1 MPRPGASLRRD
12 TAPSSRSLE
21 WAVKLAMACGAALA
35 LLGAWHRN
43 DLPEPSEVLEAMQD
57 APIQTPTTKA
67 AFDVTRGGV
76 TYHVKPLFEY
86 ELRGLVVSRHGSEDF
101 TDTLHAETADHLNV
115 VDLCVVYGGFAREG
129 GFRDFS
135 YSSGNF
141 TCYAQ
146 GHDSSAA
153 FKVTDL
159 SNNHLLA
166 GDDWLKRTLRD
177 VRIGDQVRLRGYLA
191 EYSHSAFGPDRPF
204 QRGTST
210 TRTDTGNG
218 ACETVYVTDFEMLR
232 PAGSFWR
239 VSMWTGILMLAG
251 AFVALL
257 MLPYRSPD

>member
-1 MPRPGASLRRD
+1 M
-12 TAPSSRSLE
+12 
-21 WAVKLAMACGAALA
+21 A

-43 DLPEPSEVLEAMQD
+43 DLPEATAVLEALQD
-57 APIQTPTTKA
+57 PPVQTPTTMA

-76 TYHVKPLFEY
+76 TYHVKPLYEY

-101 TDTLHAETADHLNV
+101 TDTFHAESADHLNV
-115 VDLCVVYGGFAREG
+115 VDLCVVFGGFAREG

-146 GHDSSAA
+146 GNDSSAV
-153 FKVTDL
+153 FKATEL

-166 GDDWLKRTLRD
+166 ADDALKRTLRD

-191 EYSHSAFGPDRPF
+191 EYSHSALGPGQPF
-204 QRGTST
+204 KRGTST

-218 ACETVYVTDFEMLR
+218 ACETLYVTDFEMLA

-239 VSMWTGILMLAG
+239 ATLWTGIALLAG
-251 AFVALL
+251 AFVTLL
-257 MLPYRSPD
+257 RLPYRSPD